1 MLGEIFVMFWGNSR
15 TPIISFDKLLGNEAR
30 NIINMLINLA
40 EGIFKTHF
48 FVFNEKLGDI
58 FSKN

>member
-1 MLGEIFVMFWGNSR
+1 MFWGNSR
-15 TPIISFDKLLGNEAR
+15 TPIISFDKLLVNEAR

-48 FVFNEKLGDI
+48 FVFSEKLREFYPELI
-58 FSKN
+58 